1 PFRLSISTT
10 NTTLHSRALP
20 VAGSQMTVLEASLY
34 ARMKNTIFR
43 YLPVL
48 RTLNPPTFIYNSWTQ
63 TIKLLH
69 RLRSSDCP
77 KLGKNTNSPYPPVL
91 PLKMPDSLSNWSR
104 QVRLIWIWFLYF
116 LKIPFIK
123 EKMVYVVI

>member
-1 PFRLSISTT
+1 MRLTVVFMPNSFKTGDLNILPISEKNGIALRHGTLTMPTVNYRETPFRLSISTT

-34 ARMKNTIFR
+34 ALIKNTIFR

-77 KLGKNTNSPYPPVL
+77 KLGKNTNSP
-91 PLKMPDSLSNWSR
+91 
-104 QVRLIWIWFLYF
+104 
-116 LKIPFIK
+116 
-123 EKMVYVVI
+123 